1 MHFRFDS
8 QTGPDVPAPSEALAQ
23 IQQLLAAQQQTWCDR
38 LSRDPASFAELEHE
52 VHLAFGQLADR
63 CVASLLA
70 QAAQAS
76 VVAEQAQKKVAEA
89 TRPLRTPEKRPL
101 TLRLVG
107 GLILFVGTLY
117 YGSAARTGKGRG
129 KEGTGLYP
137 ELAVFG
143 ISEGSSPALI
153 SLVGRQC
160 ALLPSYEI
168 ARQELAAQGTD
179 LDIKVVHRIARQLGA
194 AMLTCRTRELLRW
207 RAGLLPP
214 GSALAGRR
222 VAAMID
228 GGRTRIRTVI
238 HKQKGRGKD
247 KKQRRRYQAEWRE
260 PKLLI
265 IFEIDGHG
273 RMLKKTRP
281 WIDGTFAGP
290 DEAMELLAFHLHRL
304 GATRAQVVVF
314 VADGAPWV
322 WDRLEWVSKR
332 VGLTAKQVVRVL
344 DWCHAVHNL
353 SLALAALPLSEEE
366 RRRQYT
372 QIRQWLRRGWH
383 GLVRLTVTQLAEAA
397 GWPAGVEQPLEYLR
411 KHAAA
416 GHMAYQRCRRHGLPQ
431 GSGAIESAIRR
442 VINLR
447 LKGPG
452 LMWQA
457 ENAEG
462 ALALRAA
469 AVTERWDETLAWV
482 RSEMGRDRQ
491 INWAWESPDMLAEL
505 KAEVPIKPPVLQK
518 AAA

>member
-1 MHFRFDS
+1 MRIRFDS
-8 QTGPDVPAPSEALAQ
+8 KTGPDVPDPTEALAQ
-23 IQQLLAAQQQTWCDR
+23 IQQLLAAQQQTWSDR
-38 LSRDPASFAELEHE
+38 LTRDPATFAQLEHE

-76 VVAEQAQKKVAEA
+76 ALAEQAKKKVAEA

-101 TLRLVG
+101 TLRLLG
-107 GLILFVGTLY
+107 GLVLFVSTLY

-153 SLVGRQC
+153 SWVGRQC

-194 AMLTCRTRELLRW
+194 AMLTCRTRDLLRW
-207 RAGLLPP
+207 RAGLLPA
-214 GSALAGRR
+214 GSELAGKR

-228 GGRTRIRTVI
+228 GGRTRVRTVI
-238 HKQKGRGKD
+238 HKQQGRGKG

-265 IFEIDGHG
+265 IFAIDEHG
-273 RMLKKTRP
+273 RMMKETRP

-290 DEAMELLAFHLHRL
+290 DEAMELMAFHLHRL

-322 WDRLEWVSKR
+322 WERLDWVAKR

-353 SLALAALPLSEEE
+353 SLALAALPLAEAE
-366 RRRQYT
+366 RQRQYK
-372 QIRQWLRRGWH
+372 QLRLWLRRGWH
-383 GLVRLTVTQLAEAA
+383 GLVQLELTKLAEEA
-397 GWPAGVEQPLEYLR
+397 GWPAGVEQPIEYLR

-416 GHMAYQRCRRHGLPQ
+416 GHMAYRSCRRRGLPQ

-452 LMWQA
+452 LMWQE

-469 AVTERWDETLAWV
+469 AVTKRWDETLAWV
-482 RSEMGRDRQ
+482 REEMGRDRQ
-491 INWAWESPDMLAEL
+491 ISWAWVSPDMLAEL
-505 KAEVPIKPPVLQK
+505 KAKVPIKPPVPQK